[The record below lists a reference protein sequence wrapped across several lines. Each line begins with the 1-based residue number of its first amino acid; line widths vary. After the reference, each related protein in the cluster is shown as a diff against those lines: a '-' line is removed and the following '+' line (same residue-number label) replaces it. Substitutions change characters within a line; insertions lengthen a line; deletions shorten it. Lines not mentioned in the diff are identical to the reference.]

1 MKARVKATG
10 EIVEIVGEGIQNSNM
25 VMTAHGEWFTKDELD
40 IVPLSWKPFEPTY
53 WHKLEH
59 QYAGMAMQGLLAN
72 HYITDRIDISV
83 LITEAA
89 STFAKS
95 LVEKARYEEN
105 PKELE
110 GLKKELEA
118 LKIEKTILE
127 NKIKLLTEERK

>member
-10 EIVEIVGEGIQNSNM
+10 EIVEVTRIVDRY
-25 VMTAHGEWFTKDELD
+25 VMTHHPHTITFEKDELD
-40 IVPLSWKPFEPTY
+40 FDIEDDPDY
-53 WHKLEH
+53 WTRLEH

-95 LVEKARYEEN
+95 LVEKM
-105 PKELE
+105 KE
-110 GLKKELEA
+110 KK
-118 LKIEKTILE
+118 
-127 NKIKLLTEERK
+127 